1 MIRVLIVEDD
11 PMVAEMNR
19 FYLEQVEGFG
29 CMGWASSPDEALKLL
44 ESEEIDLVL
53 LDLYMKAE
61 SGLALLAEIRRRG
74 RPLDVIVISAASD
87 KSSIQQALQN
97 GVVDY
102 LIKPFEFARFRD
114 ALDGYRERNRI
125 LRGRSNLDQAQLDAL
140 TRPNASTLNEGGVR
154 GATLP
159 KGCTKPT
166 LRLVWKAVEAA
177 PEAAFSAEEIAN
189 AAGLSRVSA
198 GKYLTVLHELNV
210 LEMEAEYG
218 GMGRPVQRYRILPD
232 GRSLIAAYL

>member
-19 FYLEQVEGFG
+19 FYLEQVEGFVCVG
-29 CMGWASSPDEALKLL
+29 RAASQDEALTLL
-44 ESEEIDLVL
+44 EAEEIDLVL

-61 SGLALLAEIRRRG
+61 NGLALLAAIRRRG
-74 RPLDVIVISAASD
+74 LSLDVIVISAASD

-114 ALDGYRERNRI
+114 ALDGYRERSRI
-125 LRGRSNLDQAQLDAL
+125 LHGRSNLDQAQLDAL
-140 TRPNASTLNEGGVR
+140 TRPAANALNESGTR
-154 GATLP
+154 GAALP

-177 PEAAFSAEEIAN
+177 PEDAFSAEEIAN

-218 GMGRPVQRYRILPD
+218 GMGRPVQRYRIRPA

>member
-19 FYLEQVEGFG
+19 FYLEQVEGFV
-29 CMGWASSPDEALKLL
+29 CIGWAASQDEALMLL
-44 ESEEIDLVL
+44 EGEEIDLVL

-61 SGLALLAEIRRRG
+61 SGLALLAELRRRG
-74 RPLDVIVISAASD
+74 HPLDVIVISAASD
-87 KSSIQQALQN
+87 KNSIQQALQN

-114 ALDGYRERNRI
+114 ALDGYRQRSRI
-125 LRGRSNLDQAQLDAL
+125 LQGRSNLDQAQLDAL
-140 TRPNASTLNEGGVR
+140 TRPNPHVLNEGSR

-166 LRLVWKAVEAA
+166 LRLVWRAVEATST
-177 PEAAFSAEEIAN
+177 AAFSAEEIAN
-189 AAGLSRVSA
+189 VAGLSRVSA